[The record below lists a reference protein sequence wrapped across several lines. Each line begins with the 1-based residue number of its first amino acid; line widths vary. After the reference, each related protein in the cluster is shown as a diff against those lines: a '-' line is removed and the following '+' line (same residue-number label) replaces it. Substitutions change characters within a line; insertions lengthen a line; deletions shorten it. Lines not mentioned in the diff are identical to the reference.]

1 MAHTPDLA
9 SQLGAPPILTAYT
22 PDPASRLGAPRISG
36 PVMIGTLPVI
46 GSNTSTPGMTATL
59 VTIRLFTINLDAPIP
74 WALRTGRRPM
84 IFPRWGGL
92 LSPPVPVTTNELL
105 GNGKPAATILPIWPP
120 CYHGDDEGV
129 MVLTEKFICD
139 CGYNSFSPESTEED
153 LFCYDDIMMVHRK
166 VIAGWI
172 SPRSGRSGPSVD
184 YILEKVLVNFPVL
197 HYPVARET
205 VEFYDKLQKLLAGY
219 LLPLMPFALLQL

>member
-1 MAHTPDLA
+1 
-9 SQLGAPPILTAYT
+9 
-22 PDPASRLGAPRISG
+22 
-36 PVMIGTLPVI
+36 
-46 GSNTSTPGMTATL
+46 
-59 VTIRLFTINLDAPIP
+59 
-74 WALRTGRRPM
+74 
-84 IFPRWGGL
+84 
-92 LSPPVPVTTNELL
+92 
-105 GNGKPAATILPIWPP
+105 
-120 CYHGDDEGV
+120 